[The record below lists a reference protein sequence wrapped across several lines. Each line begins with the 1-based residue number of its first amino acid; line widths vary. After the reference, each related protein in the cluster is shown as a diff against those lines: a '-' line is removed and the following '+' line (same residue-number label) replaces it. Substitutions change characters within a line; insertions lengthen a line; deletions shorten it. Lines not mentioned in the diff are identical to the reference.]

1 MADTEPKWLT
11 LARKELGTVEIP
23 GSRSN
28 PTVMQYY
35 YDVVGKKFA
44 DSVPWCAA
52 FVGAML
58 TRAGEKSS
66 GSLMARSYT
75 RYGDRC
81 AAKAGAIAVWSR
93 GGSKVY
99 GHVNLVESVSGD
111 RLVCIGGN
119 QGDAVTRKVYSK
131 SKALAFRWPTQG
143 GAK

>member
-1 MADTEPKWLT
+1 MADEPKWLT
-11 LARKELGTVEIP
+11 LARKELGTVELP

-35 YDVVGKKFA
+35 YEVVGKKFA

-52 FVGAML
+52 FAGCML

-66 GSLMARSYT
+66 GSLMARSYQK
-75 RYGDRC
+75 YGKTC
-81 AAKAGAIAVWSR
+81 AAQPGAIAVWSR
-93 GGSKVY
+93 GNSKVF
-99 GHVNLVESVSGD
+99 GHVNFVESVSGD

-119 QGDAVTRKVYSK
+119 QGDAVTRRVYSK
-131 SKALAFRWPTQG
+131 SKALAFRWPIQG